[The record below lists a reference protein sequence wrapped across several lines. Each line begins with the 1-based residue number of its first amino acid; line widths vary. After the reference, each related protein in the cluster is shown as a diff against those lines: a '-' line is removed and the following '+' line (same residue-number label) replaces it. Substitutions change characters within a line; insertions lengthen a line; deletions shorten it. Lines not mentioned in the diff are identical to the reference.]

1 MDLLELFGYLRQ
13 FNADVLVIGGIV
25 AVCCFF
31 LGKPLKGRVS
41 DKFLVFLPFLLGAAL
56 YFAYGAVFAGNVAE
70 NAGIFVK
77 NGFSCGSFATAAKVV
92 AAQLFKKGEAPDR
105 AALRAEGA
113 GEMLFPPFLIPKA
126 DAERVAALAET
137 DEEQAKAFILSL
149 GAPETAAE
157 LAVNALK
164 EI

>member
-92 AAQLFKKGEAPDR
+92 AA
-105 AALRAEGA
+105 
-113 GEMLFPPFLIPKA
+113 
-126 DAERVAALAET
+126 
-137 DEEQAKAFILSL
+137 
-149 GAPETAAE
+149 
-157 LAVNALK
+157 
-164 EI
+164 